1 MYSRKQIPLGI
12 ILIIFS
18 FSSLAST
25 KDYSEEQLFQN
36 FAYAACVAS
45 AYQSK
50 EVTADANRAASGYLE
65 FGHLSLDAYQEI
77 QKRINTWLEK
87 KYISKSGK
95 SLQLMKCIDFYHSGD
110 IQKIYKKYT
119 PQK

>member
-1 MYSRKQIPLGI
+1 MNCRKQIPLGI

-25 KDYSEEQLFQN
+25 KDYNEEQLFRN
-36 FAYAACVAS
+36 FAYAACVAR
-45 AYQSK
+45 AYKSK
-50 EVTADANRAASGYLE
+50 EVTTDANRAASGYLE
-65 FGHLSLDAYQEI
+65 FGQIPLDAYQEI
-77 QKRINTWLEK
+77 QNRIDIWLAK